1 MLTRFEQLQ
10 FELTSTEKLVI
21 LAETLPF
28 AKKENL
34 VQILCALNLTVPSLV
49 QNSLQDLPIH

>member
-1 MLTRFEQLQ
+1 MFTRFEQLK

-21 LAETLPF
+21 LVETLPF

-34 VQILCALNLTVPSLV
+34 VQILRALNLTVPSLV
-49 QNSLQDLPIH
+49 QNSLQDLSIH